1 MKKIFIAL
9 ALVGLIFAQSSNRKS
24 SIIINNAWIRP
35 AAEEANSA
43 LFFDATNNGNKTD
56 SLLSAEFKFA
66 EKVEVHETYKKSEDV
81 MGMRAVKSVA
91 IPANSTIKF
100 KPRDLHVMLLNLS
113 RDIKRGQKYDITL
126 TFKFAGKVK
135 VEAVVKEMPKM

>member
-1 MKKIFIAL
+1 MI
-9 ALVGLIFAQSSNRKS
+9 LIFAGLVFGQNSSRKS
-24 SIIINNAWIRP
+24 LIKINNAWIRP

-43 LFFDATNNGNKTD
+43 LFFEVTNNGNKTD

-81 MGMRAVKSVA
+81 MGMRAVKAVA
-91 IPANSTIKF
+91 IPVNTTVKF

-113 RDIKRGQKYDITL
+113 RDVKRGQKYGVTL
-126 TFKFAGKVK
+126 NFKFAGKVK